1 VGFSLSNSA
10 LEFREGPGEMEEGE
24 ICASCGDQ
32 CGCSWQLEL
41 SIDLGFGFYWVRVS
55 FSFFSDSR
63 AELDNLARTTCAQSK
78 PRL

>member
-1 VGFSLSNSA
+1 
-10 LEFREGPGEMEEGE
+10 MEEGE

-55 FSFFSDSR
+55 FFFSSDSR
-63 AELDNLARTTCAQSK
+63 ARAELGKSREQHARKFLPA
-78 PRL
+78 RLFL